1 MKIRKLRTTTKV
13 TIAEEAIRRLLQM
26 LVVNIALSIVVTALN
41 VLGIIVTQ
49 QLIFISTCA
58 GVAVSMTINIQL
70 MRKLYYKLACKF
82 EYYVTTYIA
91 QILFFVVNV
100 GVGVIFDNKVYAWL
114 FSIVKFARFS
124 HYGWSSLVSAI
135 LFNGLMLV
143 TIHMAPIGMGW
154 LVVDEDYRDD

>member
-1 MKIRKLRTTTKV
+1 MKIKRLRTTTKI
-13 TIAEEAIRRLLQM
+13 TIAKESIRRLVQM

-41 VLGIIVTQ
+41 VIGLIKTQ
-49 QLIFISTCA
+49 QLIFISTCM
-58 GVAVSMTINIQL
+58 GVALSMVINVHF
-70 MRKLYYKLACKF
+70 MKKLYYKLACKF
-82 EYYVTTYIA
+82 EYYVTTYTA
-91 QILFFVVNV
+91 QILFFVINV

-135 LFNGLMLV
+135 LFSCLMIT

-154 LVVDEDYRDD
+154 LVVDEDYSDD